1 MSDKSHDL
9 DLRTVLETSD
19 PALIAIAEGILEGAN
34 IEYLAKG
41 ESIQDLFGI
50 GRLVPVNPI
59 SGPVTIQVAAE
70 NEAEALALL
79 NDLGP
84 E

>member
-1 MSDKSHDL
+1 MSDHPDDL

-19 PALIAIAEGILEGAN
+19 PALIAITEGLLEGAG

-41 ESIQDLFGI
+41 ENIQDLFGF

-59 SGPVTIQVAAE
+59 SGPVVIQVAAD
-70 NEAEALALL
+70 NVAEARDLL
-79 NDLGP
+79 NDLGTD
-84 E
+84 